1 MNKQEEF
8 RRYVSAE
15 IYEYIKKN
23 QSNVLHL
30 KGIKAEKDQS
40 SQSLT
45 EEIREFIQDNN
56 RQSNIVGCF
65 ATRNEKLGAW
75 ANITFSTYEETK
87 QAYEATRQQRI
98 RFKDVPLYASLRNA
112 KDTRT
117 VAIST
122 VKKNITNDQMRAFLS
137 KLASESKKVESSP
150 DENRRKY
157 DFFSFNI
164 LDQKTFFIDNDGE
177 QIGKTEDE
185 DVPTSW
191 REMNTVP
198 RRVVIHFIDDIK
210 EDEIKD
216 LIADIKNINNWEEIF
231 SHI

>member
-1 MNKQEEF
+1 
-8 RRYVSAE
+8 
-15 IYEYIKKN
+15 
-23 QSNVLHL
+23 
-30 KGIKAEKDQS
+30 
-40 SQSLT
+40 
-45 EEIREFIQDNN
+45 
-56 RQSNIVGCF
+56 
-65 ATRNEKLGAW
+65 
-75 ANITFSTYEETK
+75 
-87 QAYEATRQQRI
+87 
-98 RFKDVPLYASLRNA
+98 
-112 KDTRT
+112 
-117 VAIST
+117 
-122 VKKNITNDQMRAFLS
+122 MRAFLS